1 LKKGIMI
8 ATKDGRAKSGEPIDV
23 VELGDR
29 RERSAETEAK
39 MAIQQSEQK

>member
-1 LKKGIMI
+1 MI
-8 ATKDGRAKSGEPIDV
+8 ATKDKSGEPIDV